1 MSSRAMICVLGAMAV
16 LTGSAGVVWA
26 RAVAASA
33 GTARLNTQHNCFDYN
48 FNTGEVS
55 STCSADYEIPL
66 VYDGAATR
74 SATFGARAASTGA
87 QCRVVSNNLTGT
99 LLTASP
105 FVQIPI
111 SSTPVLLTTG
121 GISVPTVGVFFL
133 DCITTVQT
141 TINGVSY

>member
-1 MSSRAMICVLGAMAV
+1 MSSRAMICVLGTVMI
-16 LTGSAGVVWA
+16 LTGSAGLVWA
-26 RAVAASA
+26 RSVAASA

-66 VYDGAATR
+66 IYDSAGTR
-74 SATFGARAASTGA
+74 SATFGARAASAGA
-87 QCRVVSNNLTGT
+87 QCRVVGNNLTGT
-99 LLTASP
+99 LISASAFTA
-105 FVQIPI
+105 IPI

-121 GISVPTVGVFFL
+121 TATAPAVGVFFL

-141 TINGVSY
+141 TINGVSF